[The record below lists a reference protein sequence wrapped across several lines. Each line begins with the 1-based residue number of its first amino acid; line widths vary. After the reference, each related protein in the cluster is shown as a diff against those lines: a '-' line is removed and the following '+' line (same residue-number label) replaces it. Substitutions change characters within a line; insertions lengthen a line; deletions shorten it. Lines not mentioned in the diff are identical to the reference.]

1 LWTIRHR
8 RVEDQYNYISK
19 IPPAKQNCRK
29 TFQSTKYQMKENTG
43 QVADHGPNGSKRHN
57 PMSYEKDTLMMHV
70 SPAGLGSKPTEQH
83 TSEQYILASKANIS
97 VIDMVQKADPFCIS
111 F

>member
-1 LWTIRHR
+1 
-8 RVEDQYNYISK
+8 
-19 IPPAKQNCRK
+19 
-29 TFQSTKYQMKENTG
+29 MKENTG

-97 VIDMVQKADPFCIS
+97 VIDMVQKADPLYLFLTPHFMPEGIINLAV
-111 F
+111 